1 MSEVLKKPYKITLWE
16 DRNKI
21 IYDNED
27 NVQNEYLEEVCIA
40 TIGSDTM
47 DSPIRTFN
55 PILTEELNGSKTFTF
70 TIYSRYWDDKDEVFK
85 DNPFIKLLV
94 NERKVKLKY
103 NTEWYDFV
111 IKQVQENSENYT
123 YTYTCKDLFVNEL
136 GKTGYAVELDTELEN
151 NMGTITELAETI
163 LDGTDWQVDKANTD
177 KLIQKNKESLF
188 TYIVPQDITNATY
201 YLSGESYNTIA
212 AGQVILVFNSSQA
225 NHENPVQFLY
235 KAGGSYSTVDEAIA
249 DFYKTDD
256 YGFVKDC
263 DNLSATLPANWWLEV
278 YPINMFGEKMLRKQK
293 TKFFPQIGEV
303 CGEYINSGLTY
314 YAYTELEY
322 ASVTEIQSMI
332 SNGCG
337 FISTNGWIVPD
348 GASGRVMLSSTS
360 HQESQTTVYDCA
372 LNLQGTV
379 YNTGFYDNRAALS
392 PNGFTKGEKYVLMVK
407 GSVAPGSGSYLKL
420 IGAAGNDSINPF
432 LSFDTSI
439 NSSSSVWTSDCTGY
453 TIYLAT
459 CGQSISYSNLL
470 KDYSDM
476 QFYLDFSGDL
486 NDCKVFKYRLDSE
499 GKLIIPDLQS
509 SADSIIKTRYNFF
522 EESNIP
528 NQSIWTKQ
536 DLEITESL
544 LQTDADFN
552 NYMPVMIDGCE
563 KVTSI
568 TGSKSNRFN
577 LIQSLCEAFE
587 CWAKFTI
594 DHDEIGRTIYEYVA
608 VSQDEFLVGKR
619 YYQKLSGTSEN
630 YSDDNNFEIYTGTS
644 YPQSDSLYKKVY
656 HKKVCF
662 KEYIGDNNLVGFRYG
677 INLKSIQRNIVSD
690 QIASKVIVQPNTN
703 EFAPNGSCT
712 IQQSILN
719 PTGENALYNFQY
731 FINHNLLDGK
741 ALSDDLYGMNGGLGF
756 FSKIREYNDSLQP
769 YIDQLTEISSTLYTL
784 QSRQAVYDAMMT
796 EAQRLLNETTQE
808 LNATGYDDSRTSVPD
823 YVKTLRDRK
832 KTYNGTITYYT
843 DLKSRNESLLNAY
856 SDKYNDVTELLKNIR
871 KQKDQLNY
879 DFENKYYRF
888 IQEGTWNSNDYYDP
902 ELYYQAASMVL
913 YTSSFPQVSYTINVL
928 EISQIE
934 GFELYKFKIADK
946 TYIEDTEF
954 FGYDRQGRPY
964 KEEIVISQ
972 VKYNLDDPS
981 QNTITVR
988 NYKTQ
993 FQDLFQRM
1001 AATSQSLQ
1009 YHEGEYQRAASAIN
1023 DDGTI
1028 NSALMQNTLEANAL
1042 VIQNAKNQS
1051 VTWDETGITI
1061 SNYLNANNIVRLTS
1075 SGIVLTKDGG
1085 ANWTAG
1091 ITGDG
1096 VNADVITAGRIDTDR
1111 IRIFNKAMQ
1120 QTFEWNDKGIN
1131 AYMTGGSYY
1140 DDQGDPQTLTDEINY
1155 GQFVR
1160 FDKYGLYGYKGG
1172 YPAWDPDA
1180 PDNPSNPS
1188 EGVRGVDKAIRD
1200 SIFSLTWKGLNINI
1214 PPNSQDEAVISVGAI
1229 GTNNHPKFQVTNNGD
1244 VYLDGNIYLTG
1255 NIEWGGNEPSSSKV
1269 LYART
1274 ALAKPHDKPA
1284 EGETDPDYKTYDNYD
1299 DTDASQVIKVEQV
1312 GTYGWQSLN
1321 TDPDSGYSGVYQSTN
1336 LGVLSSASRSIVKIN
1351 FSGYSSFKVKIKT
1364 NGPNNSYIVAST
1376 IDANSYPTS
1385 SSGGEGSATTQGAN
1399 YTEITYSSLDSNK
1412 HHIYIVFYK
1421 PAVSST
1427 TNLRDDCGYY
1437 QLPTIST
1444 TGTRWHKT
1452 YDTIFDNFASYS
1464 YDGGKTWTEPM
1475 SVQIDSNSVYQAL
1488 VNNSDNK
1495 LGLFY
1500 MSGGGL
1506 RLNASYI
1513 NTGTLDASKITV
1525 TNLNASSITAGTIDA
1540 AKITVNG
1547 NSIIT
1552 NVNNGA
1558 STANSKV
1565 SSGYLDLK
1573 GIEIKNGSTTTF
1585 KVDSTTGAITINGTI
1600 TASTDSSISW
1610 SYITN
1615 KPNIPTLPSYIKST
1629 YIDSTQIYSPTIISN
1644 KFILQSQNA
1653 NSQTKDSAEFTL
1665 DYNATSA
1672 SYATT
1677 IRSVNG
1683 GLRLLSGSGDVFI
1696 GANSSNGTSASGGKV
1711 QLASGG
1717 NVSITTNSTSSGKI
1731 ELTAGD
1737 VYLLGGSNYK
1747 LRVSSSGVFI
1757 YIVDEWRQLGIN
1769 ANDEYLRA
1777 YYVS

>member
-1 MSEVLKKPYKITLWE
+1 MSEILKKPYKITLWE

-21 IYDNED
+21 IYDNQD
-27 NVQNEYLEEVCIA
+27 NVQNEYLEEVCLA

-47 DSPIRTFN
+47 DSPIRAFN
-55 PILTEELNGSKTFTF
+55 PILTEELNGSKIFTF

-85 DNPFIKLLV
+85 DNPFTKLLV

-103 NTEWYDFV
+103 EAEWYDFI

-136 GKTGYAVELDTELEN
+136 GKTGYAVELDTELQN
-151 NMGTITELAETI
+151 NMGTITELAETV

-188 TYIVPQDITNATY
+188 TYVVPQGSSLENVKY
-201 YLSGESYNTIA
+201 YLSGESYGTIA

-235 KAGGSYSTVDEAIA
+235 KLGGSYSTIDEAIA

-303 CGEYINSGLTY
+303 CGEYTKNNLTY
-314 YAYTELEY
+314 YAYTELDY

-337 FISTNGWIVPD
+337 FISTNAWIVPD

-360 HQESQTTVYDCA
+360 TGSGQSTVYTCA

-392 PNGFTKGEKYVLMVK
+392 PNGFTNGERYVLMVK
-407 GSVAPGSGSYLKL
+407 GSSNLGSGSYLKL
-420 IGAAGNDSINPF
+420 VGAAGNESINQF
-432 LSFDTSI
+432 LSFDELI
-439 NSSSSVWTSDCTGY
+439 DDNVKTSDCVGY
-453 TIYLAT
+453 NIYLAT
-459 CGQSISYSNLL
+459 CDQSISYSNLL
-470 KDYSDM
+470 KNYSDM

-486 NDCKVFKYRLDSE
+486 NDCKVFKYRLDE
-499 GKLIIPDLQS
+499 NGKLIIPDLQS
-509 SADSIIKTRYNFF
+509 TANSIIKTRYNFF

-544 LQTDADFN
+544 LQTDANFN
-552 NYMPVMIDGCE
+552 NYTPVMVDGCE

-608 VSQDEFLVGKR
+608 VSQNDFLVGKR
-619 YYQKLSGTSEN
+619 YYQKLSGTSED
-630 YSDDNNFEIYTGTS
+630 YSDDNNFEIYIGTS
-644 YPQSDSLYKKVY
+644 YPQSGSLYKKVY

-662 KEYIGDNNLVGFRYG
+662 KEYIGDDNPVGFRYG
-677 INLKSIQRNIVSD
+677 INLKSIQRNVVSD

-731 FINHNLLDGK
+731 FVNHNLLDGA

-756 FSKIREYNDSLQP
+756 FSKMREYNDSLQP

-784 QSRQAVYDAMMT
+784 QSRQAVYDGMMT

-832 KTYNGTITYYT
+832 KTYDGTITYYT
-843 DLKSRNESLLNAY
+843 DLKNRNENLLNAY
-856 SDKYNDVTELLKNIR
+856 TTKYNNITELLENIR

-934 GFELYKFKIADK
+934 GFEPYKFKIADK

-1028 NSALMQNTLEANAL
+1028 SSALMQNTLEANAL

-1061 SNYLNANNIVRLTS
+1061 SNYLNANDIVRLTS

-1085 ANWTAG
+1085 VNWTAG

-1140 DDQGDPQTLTDEINY
+1140 DDQGNTQTLTDEINY

-1188 EGVRGVDKAIRD
+1188 EGVRGVNKAIRD

-1214 PPNSQDEAVISVGAI
+1214 PAGSQTTPVITI
-1229 GTNNHPKFQVTNNGD
+1229 GPSSDPVFQVDENGN
-1244 VYLDGNIYLTG
+1244 VILKGNITWG
-1255 NIEWGGNEPSSSKV
+1255 NNAPSSTNV
-1269 LYART
+1269 LYARNKI
-1274 ALAKPHDKPA
+1274 AKPVDS
-1284 EGETDPDYKTYDNYD
+1284 TSSTYENYFDN
-1299 DTDASQVIKVEQV
+1299 DTTQQINFEQDE
-1312 GTYGWQSLN
+1312 TYGWQVSELTRTTSGMQN
-1321 TDPDSGYSGVYQSTN
+1321 TIYQSTN
-1336 LGVLSSASRSIVKIN
+1336 QGINNSYSIVKVI
-1351 FSGYSSFKVKIKT
+1351 FSGYTTFSINIRSY
-1364 NGPNNSYIVAST
+1364 GPSGSYVVASLL
-1376 IDANSYPTS
+1376 DANQPPTS
-1385 SSGGEGSATTQGAN
+1385 SSGGQGAATSQYSN
-1399 YTEITYSSLDSNK
+1399 TYTTVTYSSLDSNE
-1412 HHIYIVFYK
+1412 HHIYIVFYR
-1421 PAVSST
+1421 PTVSTTTLNEDSGYFQLPVVSSS
-1427 TNLRDDCGYY
+1427 TN
-1437 QLPTIST
+1437 T
-1444 TGTRWHKT
+1444 WHKI
-1452 YDTIFDNFASYS
+1452 YNADFDNYASYS
-1464 YDGGKTWTEPM
+1464 YDGGKTWSEPM
-1475 SVQIDSNSVYQAL
+1475 TVGLSSKDVYKAL
-1488 VNNSDNK
+1488 VNGTSTE
-1495 LGLFY
+1495 LGLFHTAD
-1500 MSGGGL
+1500 GKL
-1506 RLNASYI
+1506 NINASYI
-1513 NTGTLDASKITV
+1513 NAGTMSADYISGGTLDFNNISVNNLSASSISTGTLDAARV
-1525 TNLNASSITAGTIDA
+1525 TINGTP
-1540 AKITVNG
+1540 
-1547 NSIIT
+1547 IIT
-1552 NVNNGA
+1552 NMSGGSSSSTSKVNN
-1558 STANSKV
+1558 S
-1565 SSGYLDLK
+1565 YIDLK
-1573 GIEIKNGSTTTF
+1573 GIIVYNNSDPPVEAFSVDGTTGQLIMGNSAGINVKLVGNTLGPSGLMFSYAGDELGRLGRDLNGDVSIAGTYHRSYLRIRSILGNGSYSNYGYFMVNSLETSEDVYKTSMHIGDPYNLNGMWITMANNGN
-1585 KVDSTTGAITINGTI
+1585 DTTGG
-1600 TASTDSSISW
+1600 
-1610 SYITN
+1610 
-1615 KPNIPTLPSYIKST
+1615 
-1629 YIDSTQIYSPTIISN
+1629 QIYFIQNGN
-1644 KFILQSQNA
+1644 KI
-1653 NSQTKDSAEFTL
+1653 TL
-1665 DYNATSA
+1665 DSL
-1672 SYATT
+1672 
-1677 IRSVNG
+1677 I
-1683 GLRLLSGSGDVFI
+1683 SGSGGSSTAVF
-1696 GANSSNGTSASGGKV
+1696 G
-1711 QLASGG
+1711 
-1717 NVSITTNSTSSGKI
+1717 
-1731 ELTAGD
+1731 
-1737 VYLLGGSNYK
+1737 
-1747 LRVSSSGVFI
+1747 
-1757 YIVDEWRQLGIN
+1757 
-1769 ANDEYLRA
+1769 
-1777 YYVS
+1777 